1 MINLAE
7 ALLLLS
13 FIPLGFLVYTLLNLE
28 RLSIGLSHPRVIVES
43 LIFLVLLA
51 TGSYLKYR
59 GSI

>member
-28 RLSIGLSHPRVIVES
+28 RLSIGLSHPRVNVES

-51 TGSYLKYR
+51 AGSYLEYR